1 MKINKPITDN
11 EKSYGAD
18 TNILSTTDLKGAITY
33 ANPSFVE
40 ISGFSTE
47 ELLGTNHNIMRH
59 PDMPP
64 AAFQNLWDDIQAG
77 KPWMGI
83 VKNRCKNGDYY
94 WVDAFVVPIM
104 ENGVTVEYQSV
115 RYKPNPEW
123 VERAESIYKRISD
136 GKSVNPSLRS
146 RIGLGKQLLLGNL
159 LALAPALLTST
170 IESFSAFTPVGFL
183 VTAALIALVN
193 ILLMKPF
200 GALVIQAKS
209 LFDND
214 LMSKIYTD
222 RDDDFGRIE
231 LALKIQNS
239 QLRSVIG
246 RISDTTRIMGD
257 MAKTTADA
265 SYQANQGVTAQ
276 QNEITQV
283 ATAMTEMASTV
294 HEVAKNAATAAESTV
309 IGLNEA
315 SSGKQVVTTAIDAI
329 NRLADEIQQAAG
341 VINKLSEYS
350 ANIGDILGVIKGIAE
365 QTNLLALNA
374 AIEAARAG
382 EQGRGFAVVAD
393 EVRTLAGRTQESTQQ
408 IETMIEQLQGGS
420 QDAVQVM
427 EKSREMAKE
436 SVEHAASAGE
446 ALETIT
452 NAINSISDM
461 NRQIATASEEQ
472 SAVAEEINKNIVNIS
487 EVAEATSQGAASSVN
502 ATKEIVE
509 TISHLD
515 NLVVQ
520 FRR

>member
-1 MKINKPITDN
+1 MKINKPVTDN
-11 EKSYGAD
+11 ERTYNAD

-33 ANPSFVE
+33 ANPSFIE
-40 ISGFSTE
+40 ISGFSND
-47 ELLGTNHNIMRH
+47 ELIGKNHNIVRH

-64 AAFQNLWDDIQAG
+64 AAFQNLWDVIQAG

-104 ENGVTVEYQSV
+104 DNGETVEYQSI

-123 VERAESIYKRISD
+123 VERAESLYKRISD
-136 GKSVNPSLRS
+136 GTSVKPSLRS
-146 RIGLGKQLLLGNL
+146 RLSLGTQLLLGNL
-159 LALAPALLTST
+159 LSLTPALLTSSLG
-170 IESFSAFTPVGFL
+170 SFIPVGL
-183 VTAALIALVN
+183 LMTASLIVLVN
-193 ILLMKPF
+193 ILLTKPF
-200 GALVIQAKS
+200 GALVTQAKN

-231 LALKIQNS
+231 LALKMQKS

-246 RISDTTRIMGD
+246 RISDTTRIMAD
-257 MAKTTADA
+257 VAASTADA
-265 SYQANQGVTAQ
+265 SNQANQGVSTQ
-276 QNEITQV
+276 QSEITQV

-294 HEVAKNAATAAESTV
+294 QEVAKNAATAAESTI

-315 SSGKQVVTTAIDAI
+315 SAGKQVVTTAIDAI
-329 NRLADEIQQAAG
+329 NRLADEIQQAAD
-341 VINKLSEYS
+341 VINKLSEAS
-350 ANIGDILGVIKGIAE
+350 THIGDILGVIKGIAE

-393 EVRTLAGRTQESTQQ
+393 EVRTLAGRTQESTKQ
-408 IETMIEQLQGGS
+408 IETMIEQLQSGS
-420 QDAVQVM
+420 KDAVHVM

-436 SVEHAASAGE
+436 SVLHAAGAGE

-472 SAVAEEINKNIVNIS
+472 SAVAEEINQNIVNIS
-487 EVAEATSQGAASSVN
+487 EVAEATSRGAANSVK
-502 ATKEIVE
+502 ATKEIVD
-509 TISHLD
+509 TISLLD
-515 NLVVQ
+515 HLVVQ
-520 FRR
+520 FMR